1 MRLAPW
7 LDPKSKG
14 KQRIDVDKD
23 GFSIRCIC
31 FFVVFSLV
39 LTSPCRCVGVWD
51 TVGALGLP
59 DELVAK
65 NPKIKLFG
73 FRDPG
78 KLGAHI
84 QFALQA
90 LALNER
96 REDFVS
102 AAKIWGV

>member
-1 MRLAPW
+1 MSLAPW

-14 KQRIDVDKD
+14 KQRINAGKD

-31 FFVVFSLV
+31 FFVGSSLV
-39 LTSPCRCVGVWD
+39 LISPCRCVGVWD

-59 DELVAK
+59 DELVTK

-84 QFALQA
+84 QFAFQA

-96 REDFVS
+96 RGDFVS
-102 AAKIWGV
+102 VVKTQGV